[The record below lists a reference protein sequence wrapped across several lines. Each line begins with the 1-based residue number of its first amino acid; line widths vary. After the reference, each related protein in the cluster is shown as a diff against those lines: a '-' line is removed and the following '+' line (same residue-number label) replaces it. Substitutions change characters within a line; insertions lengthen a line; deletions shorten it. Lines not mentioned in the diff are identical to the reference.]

1 MVRGP
6 VFICGGDAGTA
17 RRRDDDCPNAL
28 HDWPLPIGYTDADI
42 EAHWRLRNR
51 WANVRCPDCRLY
63 GWRPGRLTDAH
74 VRRPV
79 ITEGDSND

>member
-6 VFICGGDAGTA
+6 VFICGGDVGTA
-17 RRRDDDCPNAL
+17 HRRSDDCPNTL

-51 WANVRCPDCRLY
+51 WSNVRCPDCRLY
-63 GWRPGRLTDAH
+63 GWLPGRLTDAN

-79 ITEGDSND
+79 ITEGERND